1 MFCRTS
7 CTNTSGRSGR
17 SQIEH
22 VRCHFDPTKI
32 LIPNSPDNSLIS
44 LIDNLIE
51 RCGIMIGPQCHVTV
65 SICIMQLIK
74 NFIKFCSKEK
84 RMILAAKL
92 FPILNRRFDDL
103 DLRVSR
109 QESIRIIRTFCSS

>member
-1 MFCRTS
+1 MI
-7 CTNTSGRSGR
+7 TNPDLN
-17 SQIEH
+17 
-22 VRCHFDPTKI
+22 HFYPTKI
-32 LIPNSPDNSLIS
+32 SIPNRPESSLIS

-65 SICIMQLIK
+65 SICIMQLIQ

-92 FPILNRRFDDL
+92 FPILSRRFDDL

-109 QESIRIIRTFCSS
+109 QEPIRTFRHEIFVKLFS